1 MTDLTTLTPAE
12 IDTFLA
18 ANYDE
23 AWRFTNYLLS
33 AEKYLDADRARYSR
47 RGEDPHAFDATING
61 RNALETIAKYKERLA
76 ELRAEARPYDAE
88 YRRRGWH
95 RYFLVKNSNGHVHRG
110 MDCSTCYPTTEYGW
124 LVHLADCDETAM
136 VDEYGTMAC
145 TICFPDAP
153 TLPGW
158 KAAEERDAAAEAEK
172 AAKVCPGSGE
182 WAGSF
187 YGRDNCSY
195 CGAWVPVTRGG
206 KIRKHDRP
214 KEKAKK

>member
-1 MTDLTTLTPAE
+1 MSDLTTFTPVE

-23 AWRFTNYLLS
+23 QWKFSNYLTNALHYQS
-33 AEKYLDADRARYSR
+33 ADLARYVRRHGSDDGFADTYNAKSQQESINKYRAR
-47 RGEDPHAFDATING
+47 
-61 RNALETIAKYKERLA
+61 LK
-76 ELRAEARPYDAE
+76 ELRDEAAPYNAE
-88 YRRRGWH
+88 YLRRGWH

-158 KAAEERDAAAEAEK
+158 KAAEERDAAKEAEK
-172 AAKVCPGSGE
+172 AAKVCPGSGA
-182 WAGSF
+182 WAQGY
-187 YGRDNCSY
+187 YGRER
-195 CGAWVPVTRGG
+195 CGVCNQYAPITRGG

-214 KEKAKK
+214 KEKA